1 MNKLDELA
9 LQLKFSSKQ
18 LERMSKRC
26 EKEERE
32 EKSKIKKA
40 LEKGNTENAKIYA
53 ENAIRKKNEATNYL
67 RMAARVD
74 GVASRVK
81 SAAAMNHVLKNMG
94 QVTKSLDKAINAMD
108 LQKVSNI
115 MEKFEE
121 QFENLDVR
129 SSVMEDTMSSTT
141 ATTTP
146 QNQVDALIQQVAD
159 ENGLELNEKL
169 TAAASNI
176 PEDRTISGVKQTTQ
190 EEDDALAKRLAA
202 LRN

>member
-9 LQLKFSSKQ
+9 FQLRFSSKQ

-26 EKEERE
+26 QKEERE
-32 EKSKIKKA
+32 EKVKIKKA

-53 ENAIRKKNEATNYL
+53 ENSIRKRNEATNFL

-81 SAAAMNHVLKNMG
+81 SAAAMNLVLKNMG
-94 QVTKSLDKAINAMD
+94 SVVKNLDKAINAMD
-108 LQKVSNI
+108 LQKVSSI

-121 QFENLDVR
+121 QFESLDVR
-129 SSVMEDTMSSTT
+129 SSVMEDTIISSN

-146 QNQVDALIQQVAD
+146 QGQVDLLIQQVAD
-159 ENGLELNEKL
+159 ENGLELKQKL
-169 TAAASNI
+169 SSPATSV
-176 PEDRTISGVKQTTQ
+176 PTDQVTGVKVTTQ
-190 EEDDALAKRLAA
+190 EEDDALAMRLAA